1 MKRYTTR
8 LSLAAMTLLLSLIL
22 AALSPLRAV
31 EAQTR
36 PNRPTPGTPLTI
48 EPATVTN
55 REDLAVNKNMAVSRD
70 GSMASV
76 FLKIDSPSLAT
87 FMAQNGITDMNAPA
101 AQNYLR
107 QLNAELDALVAR
119 AKQLVPGLSVTH
131 RFDLIIGGVAVVAP
145 VGEIDKL
152 RRLPNVVDVIN
163 DRIENIETYRT
174 PAFIGATTAW
184 GRGGGSAFAGEGVIF
199 GVLDSGVWPEHPSFS
214 DPDPLGKP
222 YAPPPPAPGNPGG
235 VRACDFGSATPGDA
249 PFACNNKLIGS
260 YRFMTAYDF
269 FVGTE
274 PYEFRSGRD
283 DDGHGTHTASTAAGN
298 RGVAASDGS
307 RVFGVISGVAPR
319 AYVVNYKVCGE
330 LGCFSTD
337 SAAAVQQA
345 IRDGVHVINFSISG
359 GTNPYSDIASL
370 AFLDAYNAGVLVSA
384 SAGNSGPAAD
394 TVNHREPWV
403 ATVGAST
410 SDRSYLSTLT
420 VQGSSGTFTAVGA
433 SSGAGIATP
442 TQIVVNNADPLCLN
456 PAAPGSFTGQ
466 IVVCQRGVIARV
478 AKSANV
484 AAGGAVGM
492 ILYNPSPSSLDADFH
507 VIPTVHIQNTDGTA
521 LLAFLTAN
529 PGATATFTAGAPGSI
544 QGDVMAGFSS
554 RGGPGQTLGISK
566 PDVTA
571 PGVNILAGYTAIE
584 YGTPVPQFAFLSGT
598 SMSSPHNAGA
608 AILLKW
614 LHPTWT
620 PGQIKSAL
628 MTTAKAAGVFKEDGV
643 TPFTPFDAGSGRIN
657 LRKAWDPGLTFDET
671 GANYVTL
678 QNELWKANYPSLYVP
693 KMPGLITVSRTARE
707 VSGYDSFYKSTVSY
721 QAGQPRDFTV
731 TAPKEFFVPANGT
744 YAFDITVDA
753 RNVPVGQVRH
763 AVVIFTERNGCQVRF
778 PITIVRGE
786 PDIRMEKQ
794 CNPATLALRGTT
806 DCTITISNT
815 TFSNASVTLNDTMP
829 RQLKLVSGSVT
840 GGATEMGNGLTYSGT
855 LTGAAPPDVSA
866 GRLTFNGYLSLA
878 SLGASPNVSLGDESL
893 VNITLSRP
901 FLFGG
906 QSYNTVAMVSNG
918 YAVVGG
924 GTAADI
930 SFVNRTFPNS
940 ARPNNTLGAFW
951 TDLDGSAGG
960 NYYAYLVGFGP
971 CSNPANACWLILE
984 WENAPN
990 WSDRQVNT
998 FQIWIGLN
1006 GVEDITYSYGPVLS
1020 SGDGGFVTVGAEN
1033 AFGNRGA
1040 NIYSNDNDGFGPVIG
1055 TIPTAGSND
1064 VYITTT
1070 PGAPG
1075 QTVTI
1080 GFRAQGVRVGRWTNY
1095 AELTSPAFFGTYIK
1109 SFSGEVV
1116 RP

>member
-1 MKRYTTR
+1 MRHLARYARITAFM
-8 LSLAAMTLLLSLIL
+8 LVLVVALASVAPMRNV
-22 AALSPLRAV
+22 A
-31 EAQTR
+31 AQTR
-36 PNRPTPGTPLTI
+36 PNRPTPGTPLKI
-48 EPATVTN
+48 EPVTVVS
-55 REDLAVNKNMAVSRD
+55 REDLAVNKNLAVSRD
-70 GSMASV
+70 GTLASV
-76 FLKIDSPSLAT
+76 FIKIDSPSLASY
-87 FMAQNGITDMNAPA
+87 MAQNGITDINAPV
-101 AQNYLR
+101 AQSYLQ
-107 QLNAELDALVAR
+107 QLNAELDALVAQ
-119 AKQLVPGLSVTH
+119 AKQRVPGLRVTH
-131 RFDLIIGGVAVVAP
+131 RFDLIIGGVSVVAP

-152 RRLPNVVDVIN
+152 RRLPNVVEIIN
-163 DRIENIETYRT
+163 DRIDQIETYRT

-184 GRGGGSAFAGEGVIF
+184 GKGGGSAFAGEGVIF

-235 VRACDFGSATPGDA
+235 VRACNFGSATPGDA
-249 PFACNNKLIGS
+249 PFTCNNKLIGS

-298 RGVAASDGS
+298 RGVPASDGS
-307 RVFGVISGVAPR
+307 RVFGTLSGIAPR

-330 LGCFSTD
+330 LGCFTTD

-370 AFLDAYNAGVLVSA
+370 AFLDAYNAGILVSA
-384 SAGNSGPAAD
+384 SAGNSGPATD

-420 VQGSSGTFTAVGA
+420 VQGVSGTFTAVGA
-433 SSGAGIATP
+433 SSGAGVSTP
-442 TQIVVNNADPLCLN
+442 APIVVNTADPLCLN
-456 PAAPGSFTGQ
+456 PATPGTFTGQ

-478 AKSANV
+478 KKSANV
-484 AAGGAVGM
+484 EDGGAIGM
-492 ILYNPSPSSLDADFH
+492 ILYNPTPSSLDADFH
-507 VIPTVHIQNTDGTA
+507 VIPTVHIQDTDGTA
-521 LLAFLTAN
+521 LLAFLSAN

-554 RGGPGQTLGISK
+554 RGGPGQSLGISK

-584 YGTPVPQFAFLSGT
+584 YGQPVPQFAFLSGT

-608 AILLKW
+608 ALLLKW

-628 MTTAKAAGVFKEDGV
+628 MTSARSAGVFKEDGV
-643 TPFTPFDAGSGRIN
+643 TPFTPFDAGSGRID

-671 GANYVTL
+671 GAGYVAL
-678 QNELWKANYPSLYVP
+678 KDELWKANYPSLYVP
-693 KMPGLITVSRTARE
+693 KMPGRITVSRTVRE
-707 VSGYDSFYKSTVSY
+707 VSGYDSFYKSSISY
-721 QAGQPRDFTV
+721 QAGQPRDFTITV
-731 TAPKEFFVPANGT
+731 PREFFVPAHGT
-744 YAFDITVDA
+744 YTFDITVDA
-753 RNVPVGQVRH
+753 RDVPVGQVRH
-763 AVVIFTERNGCQVRF
+763 AVVVFTERNGCRVRF

-786 PDIRMEKQ
+786 PDIRMDKQ
-794 CNPATLALRGTT
+794 CNPATLTLRNTT
-806 DCTITISNT
+806 DCTITIANT
-815 TFSNASVTLNDTMP
+815 TFQSTSVTLNDTMP
-829 RQLKLVSGSVT
+829 KQLKLVSGSVT
-840 GGATEMGNGLTYSGT
+840 GGATEVGNGLTFSGA
-855 LTGAAPPDVSA
+855 LAGAEPPDVSA

-878 SLGASPNVSLGDESL
+878 GLGASPNVSLSDETIANL
-893 VNITLSRP
+893 TLSRP

-906 QSYNTVAMVSNG
+906 QTYNTIGMVSNG

-930 SFVNRTFPNS
+930 AFINRTFPNT
-940 ARPNNTLGAFW
+940 ARPNNTLAAFW

-960 NYYAYLVGFGP
+960 SYYAYLVGFGP
-971 CSNPANACWLILE
+971 CSNLANACWLILE

-990 WSDRQVNT
+990 WSNNSQRNT

-1040 NIYSNDNDGFGPVIG
+1040 NIYSNDGFGPIVG
-1055 TIPTAGSND
+1055 AIPTANSND
-1064 VYITTT
+1064 VYIETT

-1095 AELTSPAFFGTYIK
+1095 AELTSPAFFGTYIDP
-1109 SFSGEVV
+1109 FSGEVV

>member
-1 MKRYTTR
+1 MRYLARYTRITAFM
-8 LSLAAMTLLLSLIL
+8 LVLVVTLASVAPMRNV
-22 AALSPLRAV
+22 AAQS
-31 EAQTR
+31 R
-36 PNRPTPGTPLTI
+36 PNRPTPGTPVTI
-48 EPATVTN
+48 EPVTVVS
-55 REDLAVNKNMAVSRD
+55 REDLAVNKNLAVSRD
-70 GSMASV
+70 GTLASV
-76 FLKIDSPSLAT
+76 FIKIDSPSLASY
-87 FMAQNGITDMNAPA
+87 MAQNGITDINAPA
-101 AQNYLR
+101 AQSYLQ
-107 QLNAELDALVAR
+107 QLNAELDALVAQ
-119 AKQLVPGLSVTH
+119 AKQRVPGLRVTH
-131 RFDLIIGGVAVVAP
+131 RFDLIIGGVSVAAP

-152 RRLPNVVDVIN
+152 RRLPNVVEIIN
-163 DRIENIETYRT
+163 DRIEQIETYRT

-184 GRGGGSAFAGEGVIF
+184 GKGGGSAFAGEGVIF

-235 VRACDFGSATPGDA
+235 VRACNFGSATLGDA
-249 PFACNNKLIGS
+249 PFTCNNKLIGS

-269 FVGTE
+269 FVGTQ
-274 PYEFRSGRD
+274 PYEFLSGRD

-298 RGVAASDGS
+298 RGVPASDGS
-307 RVFGVISGVAPR
+307 RVFGTLSGIAPR

-330 LGCFSTD
+330 LGCFTTD

-370 AFLDAYNAGVLVSA
+370 AFLDAYNAGILVSA

-420 VQGSSGTFTAVGA
+420 VQGVSGTFTAVGA

-442 TQIVVNNADPLCLN
+442 APVVVNTDDPLCLK
-456 PAAPGSFTGQ
+456 PAAAGTFTGQ
-466 IVVCQRGVIARV
+466 IVVCRRGVIARV

-484 AAGGAVGM
+484 AAGGAIGM
-492 ILYNPSPSSLDADFH
+492 ILYNPEPNSLDADFH
-507 VIPTVHIQNTDGTA
+507 IIPTVHIQDTDGAA
-521 LLAFLTAN
+521 LLAFLSAN
-529 PGATATFTAGAPGSI
+529 PGATATFTAGAPASI

-554 RGGPGQTLGISK
+554 RGGPGQSLGISK

-584 YGTPVPQFAFLSGT
+584 YGQPVPQFAFLSGT

-608 AILLKW
+608 ALLLKW

-628 MTTAKAAGVFKEDGV
+628 MTSARSAGVFKEDGV
-643 TPFTPFDAGSGRIN
+643 TPFTPFDAGSGRID

-671 GANYVTL
+671 GASYMAL
-678 QNELWKANYPSLYVP
+678 KDELWKANYPSLYVP
-693 KMPGLITVSRTARE
+693 KMPGRITVSRTVRE
-707 VSGYDSFYKSTVSY
+707 VSGYDSFYKSSISY
-721 QAGQPRDFTV
+721 QAGQPRDFTITV
-731 TAPKEFFVPANGT
+731 PREFFVPANGT
-744 YAFDITVDA
+744 YTFNITVDA

-763 AVVIFTERNGCQVRF
+763 AVVVFTEINGCRVRF

-786 PDIRMEKQ
+786 PDIRMDKQ

-806 DCTITISNT
+806 DCTISITNT
-815 TFSNASVTLNDTMP
+815 TFQNASVTLNDTMP

-840 GGATEMGNGLTYSGT
+840 GGATEVDNGLTFSGT

-878 SLGASPNVSLGDESL
+878 RLGASPNVPLGDETI
-893 VNITLSRP
+893 VNLTTLTRP

-906 QSYNTVAMVSNG
+906 QTYDTIGMVSNG

-924 GTAADI
+924 GTAADVQFI
-930 SFVNRTFPNS
+930 NRTFPNT

-990 WSDRQVNT
+990 WSNNSQRNT

-1006 GVEDITYSYGPVLS
+1006 GVEDITYSYGPILS
-1020 SGDGGFVTVGAEN
+1020 SGDGGYVTVGAEN

-1040 NIYSNDNDGFGPVIG
+1040 NIYSNDGVGPIIG
-1055 TIPTAGSND
+1055 TIPTANSND
-1064 VYITTT
+1064 VYIETT

-1095 AELTSPAFFGTYIK
+1095 AELTSPAFFGTYIDP
-1109 SFSGEVV
+1109 FSGEVV

>member
-1 MKRYTTR
+1 MKRYPLRT
-8 LSLAAMTLLLSLIL
+8 SLALTALMLALIL
-22 AALSPLRAV
+22 SALFPLRAV

-48 EPATVTN
+48 EPATMVS
-55 REDLAVNKNMAVSRD
+55 REDLAVNKNLAVSRD
-70 GSMASV
+70 GTLASV
-76 FLKIDSPSLAT
+76 FLKINSPSLAT
-87 FMAQNGITDMNAPA
+87 YMAQNGITDMNAPA
-101 AQNYLR
+101 AQSYLR
-107 QLNAELDALVAR
+107 QLNAELDALVAQ
-119 AKQLVPGLSVTH
+119 AKQRVPGLRVTH
-131 RFDLIIGGVAVVAP
+131 RFDLIVGGVSVVAP

-152 RRLPNVVDVIN
+152 RRLPNVVDIIN
-163 DRIENIETYRT
+163 DRIERIETYRT

-184 GRGGGSAFAGEGVIF
+184 GKGGGSAFAGEGVIF

-222 YAPPPPAPGNPGG
+222 YAPPPPAPGNLGG
-235 VRACDFGSATPGDA
+235 VRDCNFGSSTPGDA
-249 PFACNNKLIGS
+249 PFTCNNKLIGS

-274 PYEFRSGRD
+274 SYEFRSGRD

-298 RGVAASDGS
+298 RGVSASDGS
-307 RVFGVISGVAPR
+307 RVFGVISGIAPR
-319 AYVVNYKVCGE
+319 AYIVNYKVCGE
-330 LGCFSTD
+330 LGCFTTD

-359 GTNPYSDIASL
+359 GTNPYSDVVAL
-370 AFLDAYNAGVLVSA
+370 AFLDAYNAGILVSA
-384 SAGNSGPAAD
+384 SAGNSGPGAD
-394 TVNHREPWV
+394 TVNHRAPWV

-420 VQGSSGTFTAVGA
+420 VQGVSGTFTAVGA
-433 SSGAGIATP
+433 SSGAGISTP
-442 TQIVVNNADPLCLN
+442 AQVVVNTGDPLCLN

-466 IVVCQRGVIARV
+466 IVVCRRGVIARV

-484 AAGGAVGM
+484 AAGGAIGM

-507 VIPTVHIQNTDGTA
+507 VIPTVHIQASDGAA
-521 LLAFLTAN
+521 LLSFLTAN
-529 PGATATFTAGAPGSI
+529 PGATATFTAGAPGPI

-554 RGGPGQTLGISK
+554 RGGPGQTLGVSK

-584 YGTPVPQFAFLSGT
+584 YGSPVPQFAFLSGT

-614 LHPTWT
+614 LHPDWT

-628 MTTAKAAGVFKEDGV
+628 MTSAKAAGVFKEDGV

-657 LRKAWDPGLTFDET
+657 LRKAWDAGLTFDET

-678 QNELWKANYPSLYVP
+678 KDELWKANYPSLYVP
-693 KMPGLITVSRTARE
+693 KMPGLITVSRTVRE
-707 VSGYDSFYKSTVSY
+707 VSGYNSFYKSRVTY

-731 TAPKEFFVPANGT
+731 TVPKEFFVPANGT
-744 YAFDITVDA
+744 YTFNITVDA
-753 RNVPVGQVRH
+753 RDVPIGAVRH
-763 AVVIFTERNGCQVRF
+763 AVVTFTEINGCQVRF

-786 PDIRMEKQ
+786 PDIRMEKR
-794 CNPATLALRGTT
+794 CDPATLALRGTT
-806 DCTITISNT
+806 DCTITISNA
-815 TFSNASVTLNDTMP
+815 TFSNATVTLNDTLP

-840 GGATEMGNGLTYSGT
+840 GGATESGNGITFNGT

-866 GRLTFNGYLSLA
+866 GRLSFNGYLSLA
-878 SLGASPNVSLGDESL
+878 GLGASPNVTLGDETIATFS
-893 VNITLSRP
+893 LSRP

-906 QSYNTVAMVSNG
+906 QSYTTVSMVSNG

-924 GTAADI
+924 GTAADVAFI
-930 SFVNRTFPNS
+930 NRTFPNP
-940 ARPNNTLGAFW
+940 ARPNNTLAAFW

-960 NYYAYLVGFGP
+960 NYYAYTVGFGP

-990 WSDRQVNT
+990 WGDGELNT

-1006 GVEDITYSYGPVLS
+1006 GVEDITYSYGPTLS
-1020 SGDGGFVTVGAEN
+1020 DGDSGFVTIGAEN

-1040 NIYSNDNDGFGPVIG
+1040 NIYSNDGFGPVIG

-1064 VYITTT
+1064 VYIETT
-1070 PGAPG
+1070 PGSPG
-1075 QTVTI
+1075 QTATI
-1080 GFRAQGVRVGRWTNY
+1080 TFRAQGVRTGVWTNY
-1095 AELTSPAFFGTYIK
+1095 AELTSPSFFGTYIK
-1109 SFSGEVV
+1109 SFRGEVV

>member
-1 MKRYTTR
+1 MSR
-8 LSLAAMTLLLSLIL
+8 LFSRNYLVALTLLLSLVLAGIL
-22 AALSPLRAV
+22 PLRPV
-31 EAQTR
+31 EAQPR
-36 PNRPTPGTPLTI
+36 PDRPTPGTPLTI
-48 EPATVTN
+48 EPLTASS
-55 REDLAVNKNMAVSRD
+55 REDVAINKNLALSRD
-70 GSMASV
+70 GTLASV
-76 FLKIDSPSLAT
+76 FLKIDSPSLAS
-87 FMAQNGITDMNAPA
+87 FMAQNGITDINAPA
-101 AQNYLR
+101 AQDYLR
-107 QLNAELDALVAR
+107 QLNAELDALIAQAQQR
-119 AKQLVPGLSVTH
+119 IPGLIVTH
-131 RFDLIIGGVAVVAP
+131 RFDLIIGGVSVAAP
-145 VGEIDKL
+145 VSHLDQL
-152 RRLPNVVDVIN
+152 RRLPNVVEVIN
-163 DRIENIETYRT
+163 DRIERIETYRT

-184 GRGGGSAFAGEGVIF
+184 NRGGGSAFAGEGVIF

-235 VRACDFGSATPGDA
+235 LRACNFGSATPGDA
-249 PFACNNKLIGS
+249 PFTCNNKLIGS
-260 YRFMTAYDF
+260 YRFMSAYDF
-269 FVGTE
+269 FVGTQ

-298 RGVAASDGS
+298 RGVPASDGS
-307 RVFGVISGVAPR
+307 RVFGTISGIAPR
-319 AYVVNYKVCGE
+319 AYIVNYKVCGE
-330 LGCFSTD
+330 LGCFTTD

-370 AFLDAYNAGVLVSA
+370 AFLDAYNAGILVSA
-384 SAGNSGPAAD
+384 SAGNSGPAPD

-433 SSGAGIATP
+433 SSGAGISTP
-442 TQIVVNNADPLCLN
+442 APVVVNTTDPLCLN
-456 PAAPGSFTGQ
+456 PAAAGTFTGQ
-466 IVVCQRGVIARV
+466 IVVCERGIIARV

-484 AAGGAVGM
+484 AAGGAIGM
-492 ILYNPSPSSLDADFH
+492 ILYNPTPSSLDADFH
-507 VIPTVHIQNTDGTA
+507 SIPTVHIQNTDGSA

-529 PGATATFTAGAPGSI
+529 PGATATFTPGAPGPI

-584 YGTPVPQFAFLSGT
+584 YGQAVPQFAFLSGT

-614 LHPTWT
+614 LNPTWT

-628 MTTAKAAGVFKEDGV
+628 MTSAKAAGVYKEDGV
-643 TPFTPFDAGSGRIN
+643 TRFTPFDAGSGRID

-671 GANYVTL
+671 GANYLAL

-693 KMPGLITVSRTARE
+693 RMPGLITVSRTVRE
-707 VSGYDSFYKSTVSY
+707 VSGYNSFYKSTISY
-721 QAGQPRDFTV
+721 QAGQPRDFKV
-731 TAPKEFFVPANGT
+731 IVPKEFFVPANGT
-744 YAFDITVDA
+744 YTFNITVDA
-753 RNVPVGQVRH
+753 RDVPLGQVRH

-778 PITIVRGE
+778 PVTIVRGE

-794 CNPATLALRGTT
+794 CDPATLALRGTT
-806 DCTITISNT
+806 DCTISITNT
-815 TFSNASVTLNDTMP
+815 TFNDVTVTLNDTMP
-829 RQLKLVSGSVT
+829 KQLKLVSGSVT
-840 GGATEMGNGLTYSGT
+840 GGATETSNGLTFSGT
-855 LTGAAPPDVSA
+855 LTGASPPNISA

-878 SLGASPNVSLGDESL
+878 SLGASPNVSLGDETIA
-893 VNITLSRP
+893 NFTLSRP
-901 FLFGG
+901 FVFGG
-906 QSYNTVAMVSNG
+906 QTYNTIGMVSNG
-918 YAVVGG
+918 YAVIGG
-924 GTAADI
+924 GTAADVQYI
-930 SFVNRTFPNS
+930 NRTFPNP

-960 NYYAYLVGFGP
+960 GYYAYLVGFGP

-990 WSDRQVNT
+990 WGDGELNT

-1006 GVEDITYSYGPVLS
+1006 GVEDITYSYGPTLS
-1020 SGDGGFVTVGAEN
+1020 DGDSGYVTVGAEN

-1040 NIYSNDNDGFGPVIG
+1040 NIYSNDGFGPIVG
-1055 TIPTAGSND
+1055 TIPTANSND
-1064 VYITTT
+1064 VYIATT
-1070 PGAPG
+1070 PGTPG
-1075 QTVTI
+1075 QTITI
-1080 GFRAQGVRVGRWTNY
+1080 GFRAQGVRLGRWTNY
-1095 AELTSPAFFGTYIK
+1095 AELTSPSFFGTYIDP
-1109 SFSGEVV
+1109 FSGEVV

>member
-1 MKRYTTR
+1 MSRPFPRSYFVA
-8 LSLAAMTLLLSLIL
+8 LTLLLSLIL
-22 AALSPLRAV
+22 VGITPLRPV
-31 EAQTR
+31 EAQPR
-36 PNRPTPGTPLTI
+36 PERPTPGTPLTI
-48 EPATVTN
+48 EPATITS
-55 REDLAVNKNMAVSRD
+55 REDAAYNKQLALSRD
-70 GSMASV
+70 GTLASV
-76 FLKIDSPSLAT
+76 FLKVDSPSLLS
-87 FMAQNGITDMNAPA
+87 FMVQNGITNINSPA
-101 AQNYLR
+101 AQQYLR
-107 QLNAELDALVAR
+107 QLNAELDALIAQAQQR
-119 AKQLVPGLSVTH
+119 IPGLVITH
-131 RFDLIIGGVAVVAP
+131 RFDLIIGGVSVAAP
-145 VGEIDKL
+145 VSQLDQL

-163 DRIENIETYRT
+163 DRIEKIETYRT
-174 PAFIGATTAW
+174 PTFIGATTAW
-184 GRGGGSAFAGEGVIF
+184 NRGGGSAFAGEGVIF

-222 YAPPPPAPGNPGG
+222 YAPPPPAPGNLGG

-249 PFACNNKLIGS
+249 PFTCNNKLIGS

-269 FVGTE
+269 FIGTQ
-274 PYEFRSGRD
+274 PYEFLSGRD

-298 RGVAASDGS
+298 RGVPASDGS
-307 RVFGVISGVAPR
+307 RVFGTISGIAPR

-330 LGCFSTD
+330 QGCFTTD

-345 IRDGVHVINFSISG
+345 IRDGVQVINFSISG

-370 AFLDAYNAGVLVSA
+370 AFLDAYNAGILVSA
-384 SAGNSGPAAD
+384 SAGNSGPGAD

-420 VQGSSGTFTAVGA
+420 VTGSSGTFTAVGA

-442 TQIVVNNADPLCLN
+442 ASVVVNTGDPLCLN
-456 PAAPGSFTGQ
+456 LAAPGSFTGR

-492 ILYNPSPSSLDADFH
+492 ILYNSSPSSLDADFH
-507 VIPTVHIQNTDGTA
+507 IIPTVHIQNTDGAA

-529 PGATATFTAGAPGSI
+529 PGATATFTAGAPGPI

-614 LHPTWT
+614 LNPTWT

-628 MTTAKAAGVFKEDGV
+628 MTSAKAAGVFKEDGV
-643 TPFTPFDAGSGRIN
+643 TRFTPFDAGSGRIN
-657 LRKAWDPGLTFDET
+657 LNKAWDPGLTFDES

-678 QNELWKANYPSLYVP
+678 QNELWQANYPSLYVP
-693 KMPGLITVSRTARE
+693 TMPGLITVSRTVRE
-707 VSGYDSFYKSTVSY
+707 VSGYDSFYKSTISY
-721 QAGQPRDFTV
+721 QAGQPRDFKITV
-731 TAPKEFFVPANGT
+731 PKEFFIPANGT
-744 YAFDITVDA
+744 YTFNITVDA
-753 RNVPVGQVRH
+753 RDVPIGQVRH

-778 PITIVRGE
+778 PITIVRRE
-786 PDIRMEKQ
+786 PAIQMEKE

-806 DCTITISNT
+806 DCTITISNN
-815 TFSNASVTLNDTMP
+815 TFNNVTVTMNDTMP

-840 GGATEMGNGLTYSGT
+840 GGAVEMGNGLTYNGT
-855 LTGAAPPDVSA
+855 LLGAAPPNVSA
-866 GRLTFNGYLSLA
+866 GRLGFNGYLSLA
-878 SLGASPNVSLGDESL
+878 GLGASPNISLGDETL
-893 VNITLSRP
+893 VNLTLSRS

-906 QSYNTVAMVSNG
+906 QSYNTIAMVSNG

-930 SFVNRTFPNS
+930 AFINRTFPNA

-971 CSNPANACWLILE
+971 CSNPTNACWLILE

-990 WSDRQVNT
+990 WSDSQINT

-1020 SGDGGFVTVGAEN
+1020 NGDSGFVTVGAEN

-1040 NIYSNDNDGFGPVIG
+1040 NIYSNDGFGPVIG
-1055 TIPTAGSND
+1055 TIPTAGSDD
-1064 VYITTT
+1064 VYIATT
-1070 PGAPG
+1070 PGTPG

-1080 GFRAQGVRVGRWTNY
+1080 TFRAQGVRLGRWTNY
-1095 AELTSPAFFGTYIK
+1095 AELTSPSFFGTYIK